1 MSKTQQGSGT
11 TKVPDPYC
19 NPLVYLFTVYRPLD
33 GGLSSPR
40 QFFFVH
46 HLPNTRCGNLPV
58 EYDTFLGPKVSRT
71 QLVGEFALIF
81 LSEKGSGL
89 IHFWVFAAVRV
100 PPIF

>member
-11 TKVPDPYC
+11 TKIPDPCFTHWYIF
-19 NPLVYLFTVYRPLD
+19 FTVYRPLD

-58 EYDTFLGPKVSRT
+58 EYDTFLGPKVFRT

-81 LSEKGSGL
+81 LSEKESGL
-89 IHFWVFAAVRV
+89 IHF
-100 PPIF
+100 